1 MSGEGGKRN
10 LEGGKLWHRAESRG
24 HRVKSFRNR
33 ESIFESGLVFTDFRF
48 QVFSIQIQR
57 ISCLTPRMKLHEI
70 KCHFRE
76 VPHAV
81 TEYRFRRRP
90 RTRPRPSAPI
100 KF

>member
-1 MSGEGGKRN
+1 MNLHHLLQKCSFFLIKLAAFQASGG
-10 LEGGKLWHRAESRG
+10 A
-24 HRVKSFRNR
+24 
-33 ESIFESGLVFTDFRF
+33 
-48 QVFSIQIQR
+48 
-57 ISCLTPRMKLHEI
+57 RMKLHEI